1 MYSSKY
7 FCVEIKAQVITVALL
22 QLATN
27 SASTHILTSPNDEL
41 LFIMVILMCFMLS
54 TKEERNIKLSIDE
67 GVKGKLLLFVHL
79 TDSLYLVT
87 STPIL
92 VLRNILSVCVCSIDR
107 DMSIQFV
114 ISIFEELISN
124 FIHPI

>member
-1 MYSSKY
+1 MYSSTY

-87 STPIL
+87 STVQPY
-92 VLRNILSVCVCSIDR
+92 
-107 DMSIQFV
+107 
-114 ISIFEELISN
+114 
-124 FIHPI
+124 